1 MPSTP
6 SAPSRA
12 LLQHLRSLALP
23 SSCRPAICAR
33 LSQSPSLGQPRSSWR
48 PLSTSCI
55 HRAPPRPPSSR
66 NPNAPKTH
74 DRGPTSEEDTQT
86 DFGKMDIM
94 STSNAPQ
101 PATSIDAC
109 TSDGF
114 HLNNGVKTSGGKGVL
129 LVGGECFLWDPWRAV
144 QSTKSTSSGPST
156 TAGQSDLLDARG
168 TLHLPE
174 LAWSLLSLLHP
185 KPDLLLLGTGARL
198 QMLSKPTR
206 EYISRVLGLRVD
218 VMDTANAS
226 AAYNLLAQERGVE
239 GGGGVGAVML
249 PLGWTGAKR

>member
-1 MPSTP
+1 
-6 SAPSRA
+6 
-12 LLQHLRSLALP
+12 
-23 SSCRPAICAR
+23 
-33 LSQSPSLGQPRSSWR
+33 
-48 PLSTSCI
+48 
-55 HRAPPRPPSSR
+55 
-66 NPNAPKTH
+66 
-74 DRGPTSEEDTQT
+74 
-86 DFGKMDIM
+86 MDIM
-94 STSNAPQ
+94 ATSNAPQ

-114 HLNNGVKTSGGKGVL
+114 HLNNGVKTSGRKGVL
-129 LVGGECFLWDPWRAV
+129 LVGGECFLWDPWMAV
-144 QSTKSTSSGPST
+144 GSTKSFTTTS
-156 TAGQSDLLDARG
+156 GQRGDLLDARG

-174 LAWSLLSLLHP
+174 LAWSLLALLHP

-206 EYISRVLGLRVD
+206 DYISRVLGLRVD

-249 PLGWTGAKR
+249 PLGWTGAKL